1 MNFVTENSGNV
12 TPLIISCG
20 DRSRSSCGNDVTVK
34 KGMLKKTRAT
44 IPTVKHAT
52 VTVNQWHL
60 CGF

>member
-34 KGMLKKTRAT
+34 KGHAQKDKGNNSNGKTC
-44 IPTVKHAT
+44 
-52 VTVNQWHL
+52 NSNS
-60 CGF
+60 